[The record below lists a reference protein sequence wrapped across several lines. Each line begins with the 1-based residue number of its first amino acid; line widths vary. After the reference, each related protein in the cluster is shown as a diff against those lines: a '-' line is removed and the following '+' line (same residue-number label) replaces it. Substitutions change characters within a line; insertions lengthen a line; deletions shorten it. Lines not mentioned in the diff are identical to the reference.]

1 MQVQERRMHPQK
13 EAAGLSPEQAALRL
27 QAFVESTYY
36 EEDWAHQ
43 SHIRLKLDHSLRVW
57 EGVQHI
63 AALEKMATETRRLA
77 EIGAVYHDV
86 GRFPQYRRYRT
97 FQDSLSENHGRLGF
111 VTLRTSDLL
120 QGLPRT
126 EARNV
131 LRCVFMHNRPTIPP
145 GLPRGLHAVLS
156 LVRDADKLDIIG
168 VISTHL
174 VHHGGGDQVLTLG
187 LTDDPRRYSPRI
199 AQQVLHRSLVNY
211 QDMVWVNDFK
221 LLLCS
226 WVFGLNYSATLDL
239 IRQRGEVQE
248 LLDSLPQDGH
258 IAELKEQVLTALKV

>member
-1 MQVQERRMHPQK
+1 MQIQERRMHPHK
-13 EAAGLSPEQAALRL
+13 EAGGLSPEQAAQRLR
-27 QAFVESTYY
+27 AFVESTCH
-36 EEDWAHQ
+36 EEDRAHQ
-43 SHIRLKLDHSLRVW
+43 SHISLKLDHSLRVW

-63 AALEKMATETRRLA
+63 AALEKVGGKTCRLA

-86 GRFPQYRRYRT
+86 GRFPQYRKYRT

-111 VTLRTSDLL
+111 VTLRTRDLL

-126 EARNV
+126 ETRNV
-131 LRCVFMHNRPTIPP
+131 LRCVFMHNRPTIPL
-145 GLPRGLHAVLS
+145 GLPRDLHAVLS

-168 VISTHL
+168 VICTHL

-187 LTDDPRRYSPRI
+187 LTNDPRRYSPRI

-226 WVFGLNYSATLDL
+226 WVFALNYSATLDL
-239 IRQRGEVQE
+239 IRQRGQMQE

-258 IAELKEQVLTALKV
+258 IAELKEHVLTALKV